1 MGVSWGSD
9 TLRNILFGLVDTVI
23 MWLHGVLDSLILPAA
38 NIDVISHI
46 SSKNP
51 QLIMGF
57 ISASI
62 SIIVLTAIYQL
73 IVASLSQDVQKRI
86 VQICLGAATAVII
99 SASCYYVLPWF
110 SKEFVANGNLAE
122 SLSTA
127 FGGIGALEMESMTKT
142 YYGYQVCGWD
152 SPDEVA
158 NFQDKLW
165 SRCVMKHK
173 DIILKTGGTEETI
186 LQPKFA
192 EEWVSKEHKITLTG
206 SGFNNFIVVKTVLA
220 ANAKMPEQEAR
231 EMIIEMV
238 NGTFNYNEKTGGGW
252 FNGGKY
258 IHQVNEIST
267 FIIGVI
273 AVALLLVTTVQILNR
288 SFGLAFFFLALP
300 FAAAS
305 LCTKEKKAIKAVGS
319 QIALC
324 FLMNTVTIATI
335 IFAFELISWFQT
347 TNGLFNFALI
357 LSALLFILSVPQY
370 ISMMIGAQNAGIM
383 GGIYSIMM
391 FANTARMVGSSVA
404 AGGKGVMGL
413 ARGLYSGA
421 RNGMNAWSNSKSIL
435 PNGPSGNDSGHSKNS
450 SSIPSPDKKNNNFKD
465 NNQTK
470 QGNNQGSMNENSQ
483 AGGNNKNSN
492 PKSTQASP
500 SAQNSSTRSSYLGN
514 SRGNGENSSRSSSTE
529 SRRNLY
535 SKDRNGDSKNGGN
548 NTKK

>member
-9 TLRNILFGLVDTVI
+9 TLRDVLFGLVDTVI

-38 NIDVISHI
+38 NIDVISYI

-62 SIIVLTAIYQL
+62 SVIVLTAIYQL
-73 IVASLSQDVQKRI
+73 LVASLSQDVQKRI
-86 VQICLGAATAVII
+86 VQICLGAAAATIL
-99 SASCYYVLPWF
+99 SASCYYVMPWF

-192 EEWVSKEHKITLTG
+192 EEWVSKEHTITLTG

-267 FIIGVI
+267 FIVGVI
-273 AVALLLVTTVQILNR
+273 AVVLLGVTAIQILNR

-319 QIALC
+319 QITLC
-324 FLMNTVTIATI
+324 FLMNAITIATI

-347 TNGLFNFALI
+347 TNGLFNFVLI

-391 FANTARMVGSSVA
+391 AVNTGRMVGSSMV

-413 ARGLYSGA
+413 ASGLYSGA

-435 PNGPSGNDSGHSKNS
+435 PNGPSGYSKNS
-450 SSIPSPDKKNNNFKD
+450 SSIHSPDKKNNDLEDN

-470 QGNNQGSMNENSQ
+470 QGSNQGNMNENSK
-483 AGGNNKNSN
+483 ANGNNKNTN

-500 SAQNSSTRSSYLGN
+500 SAQNSSTRSSYLGS
-514 SRGNGENSSRSSSTE
+514 SRGSDENSSRSSSTE

-535 SKDRNGDSKNGGN
+535 SKDRNGGSKNGRN